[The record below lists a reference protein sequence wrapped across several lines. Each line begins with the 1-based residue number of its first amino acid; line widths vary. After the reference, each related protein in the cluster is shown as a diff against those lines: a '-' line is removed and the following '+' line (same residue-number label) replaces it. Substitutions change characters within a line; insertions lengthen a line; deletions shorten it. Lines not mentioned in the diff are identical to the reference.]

1 MERNLRVLVMEPPN
15 QLLPTDTAR
24 PNGALGPAYLVGALR
39 AAGIEADYFD
49 GTVGWPGES
58 LERTFFNR
66 VPTGHGTI
74 RYGVTNDRLAEVVS
88 GYDIVATS
96 SIFTAQTRM
105 HFEVASTVARVR
117 RDTGKPRALISGGVN
132 ARALRDHFLN
142 SGYDVVAL
150 GDGEATIVDLVR
162 AYAKESPDLST
173 IPGIA
178 YRANGRTMVQPVARG
193 GNQRLEAVS
202 PPALEALPLDVYQ
215 RIGIPHA
222 GVMPPGTRFAA
233 LQTSRGCQ
241 DRCTFCHISVEKANV
256 AELGPTGFLR
266 EFTEARVREDVD
278 RAVAL
283 GVRRLYFEDDN
294 LFFSKARLRRLA
306 PALTRPGLEYSNV
319 NGANLRF
326 LFRKNGDRYE
336 VDTEFIAVLAG
347 FGLKELVMPF
357 EARSFDLM
365 KKYATGKYNADIMD
379 SIALVRALKDAGLR
393 IAGNFMI
400 GFRDESWESVLSTKQ
415 FARQLLDA
423 GLDAA
428 GFMIPVPYP
437 GSLDFEVLMHDAAV
451 RRAFDVDVLSFTDRM
466 HWRARP
472 LFPTRVPP
480 DRLQAAI
487 HEFWLELNSP
497 EYTAHKIERN
507 VGPSETAGRRA
518 YAETGIPS
526 TV

>member
-1 MERNLRVLVMEPPN
+1 MERHLRVLVLEPPN

-39 AAGIEADYFD
+39 AAGVEADYFD
-49 GTVGWPGES
+49 GTVGRPGEP
-58 LERTFFNR
+58 LEQTFFNR
-66 VPTGHGTI
+66 LATERGTI
-74 RYGVTNDRLAEVVS
+74 RYGVTTSRLADVIS
-88 GYDIVATS
+88 TYDIVATS

-105 HFEVASTVARVR
+105 HFEVAAVVARVR
-117 RDTGKPRALISGGVN
+117 RETGRPRALISGGVN
-132 ARALRDHFLN
+132 ARALREHFLN
-142 SGYDVVAL
+142 SGFDVVAL

-162 AYAKESPDLST
+162 AYATRSPDLSK
-173 IPGIA
+173 IAGIA
-178 YRANGRTMVQPVARG
+178 YRVDGRTVVQPVGMAG
-193 GNQRLEAVS
+193 KQRLEAVP

-241 DRCTFCHISVEKANV
+241 DRCAFCHISAEKANV

-266 EFTEARVREDVD
+266 EFTDERVRQDVD

-283 GVRRLYFEDDN
+283 GIRRLYFEDDN

-326 LFRKNGDRYE
+326 LFRKTGDRYE
-336 VDTEFIAVLAG
+336 VDTEFIAILAD

-357 EARSFDLM
+357 EARSADLM

-379 SIALVRALKDAGLR
+379 SVALVRALKDAGLR

-400 GFRDESWESVLSTKQ
+400 GFRDESWESVLATKE

-437 GSLDFEVLMHDAAV
+437 GSLDFEVLMQDAAV
-451 RRAFDVDVLSFTDRM
+451 RRAFEADVLSYTDRM

-480 DRLQAAI
+480 DRLRGAI
-487 HEFWLELNSP
+487 HEFWLELNSAD
-497 EYTAHKIERN
+497 YTAHKMERN
-507 VGPSETAGRRA
+507 VGPLETTAQGV
-518 YAETGIPS
+518 P
-526 TV
+526 